1 MQDLVSWLIGSG
13 PSQDRGTLLWGSAL
27 ERLSIPIIQRQGGWL
42 LVFGDVVP
50 SPTFF
55 LESHCA
61 HVPPVES

>member
-42 LVFGDVVP
+42 ALGFW
-50 SPTFF
+50 
-55 LESHCA
+55 
-61 HVPPVES
+61 